1 MPRKRHGEGRRHVKM
16 KLLKTRRAIV
26 AGLAAVMLSGTLL
39 TGCAGT
45 AASTQSGSAA
55 TAEQAGSA
63 EATSSKTRTVTDS
76 EGNKVEIPYN
86 VTKVAP
92 TIGAFAQVTEM
103 LTNGNGKI
111 VAAATKQVDDNFK
124 SVFKDYEKTNP
135 DNNDSTSVEG
145 IIASG
150 AQVAYG
156 PKSAFSDEQLQQLK
170 DAGVTFVDVSKM
182 KTPDEICDSI
192 QLIGDILGK
201 DESARA
207 KEFVK
212 YYKKQIKTA
221 QDYAAKHNGEK
232 ATMISLSVEGG
243 QYFVA
248 PASDIANQYIEAAG
262 LTNPA
267 ADYTSDTKSTNG
279 SMVAVSAEQIAQW
292 NPDFILCFNMNTKNA
307 VIADKAFSKSKFMQD
322 GGSSNYDNV
331 LVCPKGLYLWSVRS
345 AEGCLLP
352 EFLGSYAYAATY
364 GDFSMEDTLKDFYKQ
379 WYNKDLSSH
388 DAELIL
394 TGRTNQTVA
403 GSKK

>member
-1 MPRKRHGEGRRHVKM
+1 M
-16 KLLKTRRAIV
+16 KLMKVRQFAV
-26 AGLAAVMLSGTLL
+26 AGLGALLMSSALL
-39 TGCAGT
+39 TGCSG
-45 AASTQSGSAA
+45 AATSVGSVAGSAA
-55 TAEQAGSA
+55 VTEAAGSSDSGA
-63 EATSSKTRTVTDS
+63 TRTVKDTD
-76 EGNKVEIPYN
+76 GNEVTIPAK

-124 SVFKDYEKTNP
+124 SVFSDFTKSNP

-170 DAGVTFVDVSKM
+170 DAGVTFVNVAAM
-182 KTPDEICDSI
+182 KTPDEICTSI
-192 QLIGDILGK
+192 QTIGDILGK

-212 YYKKQIKTA
+212 YYKKQIKNA
-221 QDYAAKHNGEK
+221 EDRAKK
-232 ATMISLSVEGG
+232 VSDDKKVTMIELSVEGG

-248 PASDIANQYIEAAG
+248 PSTDISSQYMEAAG
-262 LTNPA
+262 VTDLA
-267 ADYTSDTKSTNG
+267 ADYTSDTKSANG
-279 SMVAVSAEQIAQW
+279 SLMAVSAEQIAAW
-292 NPDFILCFNMNTKNA
+292 NPDYIMCFNQATKDA
-307 VIADKAFSKSKFMQD
+307 IIKDKAFSKLTSMSD
-322 GGSSNYDNV
+322 GGSSNFDKV
-331 LVCPKGLYLWSVRS
+331 FVCPKGLYLWSVRS

-352 EFLGSYAYAATY
+352 EFIGQYVYPEQY
-364 GDFSMEDTLKDFYKQ
+364 EDFSMQDTLKSFYKD
-379 WYNKDLSSH
+379 WYNTKLSTH
-388 DAELIL
+388 DAESIL
-394 TGRTNQTVA
+394 TGATNSTVA

>member
-1 MPRKRHGEGRRHVKM
+1 M
-16 KLLKTRRAIV
+16 V
-26 AGLAAVMLSGTLL
+26 AGTLL
-39 TGCAGT
+39 TGCSGAATSSQSAGS
-45 AASTQSGSAA
+45 AAGSAA
-55 TAEQAGSA
+55 TEAAGSS
-63 EATSSKTRTVTDS
+63 ESSTGTRTVKDT
-76 EGNKVEIPYN
+76 EGNEVTIPAN

-124 SVFKDYEKTNP
+124 SVFKDYEKTNK

-156 PKSAFSDEQLQQLK
+156 PKSAFSDEQIQQLK
-170 DAGVTFVDVSKM
+170 DAGIAFVSVSKM
-182 KTPDEICDSI
+182 KTPDEICESI
-192 QLIGDILGK
+192 QVIGNILGK
-201 DESARA
+201 DEAARA

-221 QDYAAKHNGEK
+221 QDYAAKVKDGQK
-232 ATMISLSVEGG
+232 ATMIELSVEGG
-243 QYFVA
+243 QYFVSTK
-248 PASDIANQYIEAAG
+248 SDIASQYIEAAG
-262 LTNPA
+262 LENPA
-267 ADYTSDTKSTNG
+267 ADYTSDVKSANG
-279 SMVAVSAEQIAQW
+279 SMMQVSAEQIAQW
-292 NPDFILCFNMNTKNA
+292 NPDFILAFNMNSKNA
-307 VIADKAFSKSKFMQD
+307 IIADKAFTKLKFMQD

-331 LVCPKGLYLWSVRS
+331 IVCPKGLYLWSVRS

-352 EFLGSYAYAATY
+352 EFLGDYAYASTY

-379 WYNKDLSSH
+379 WYNKDLSTH

>member
-1 MPRKRHGEGRRHVKM
+1 M
-16 KLLKTRRAIV
+16 KLMKVRQFAV
-26 AGLAAVMLSGTLL
+26 AGLGALLMSSALL
-39 TGCAGT
+39 TGCSGAATSAGSV
-45 AASTQSGSAA
+45 AGSVAGSAA
-55 TAEQAGSA
+55 VTEAAGSSDSGA
-63 EATSSKTRTVTDS
+63 TRTVKDTD
-76 EGNKVEIPYN
+76 GNEVTIPAK

-124 SVFKDYEKTNP
+124 SVFSDFTKSNP

-170 DAGVTFVDVSKM
+170 DAGVTFVNVAAM
-182 KTPDEICDSI
+182 KTPDEICTSI
-192 QLIGDILGK
+192 QTIGDILGK

-212 YYKKQIKTA
+212 YYKKQIKNA
-221 QDYAAKHNGEK
+221 EDRAKK
-232 ATMISLSVEGG
+232 VSDDKKVTMIELSVEGG

-248 PASDIANQYIEAAG
+248 PSTDISSQYMEAAG
-262 LTNPA
+262 VTNLA

-279 SMVAVSAEQIAQW
+279 SLMAVSAEQIAAW
-292 NPDFILCFNMNTKNA
+292 NPDYIMCFNQATKDA
-307 VIADKAFSKSKFMQD
+307 IIKDKAFSKLTSMSD
-322 GGSSNYDNV
+322 GGSSNFDKV
-331 LVCPKGLYLWSVRS
+331 FVCPKGLYLWSVRS

-352 EFLGSYAYAATY
+352 EFIGQYVYPEQY
-364 GDFSMEDTLKDFYKQ
+364 EDFSMQDTLKSFYKD
-379 WYNKDLSSH
+379 WYNTKLSTH
-388 DAELIL
+388 DAESIL
-394 TGRTNQTVA
+394 TGATNSTVA